1 MFRNLAEAATES
13 SFPIVTFGAIAMSL
27 FLLLGWITWSF
38 RDVANRHAHKSNDS
52 QGHH

>member
-1 MFRNLAEAATES
+1 MIRHIAEAAS
-13 SFPIVTFGAIAMSL
+13 QGQFPTVIFGGIAMSI

-38 RDVANRHAHKSNDS
+38 RDVANRQSHKSDDS

>member
-1 MFRNLAEAATES
+1 MIRHIAEAATS
-13 SFPIVTFGAIAMSL
+13 SAFPTVIFGGIAMSL

-38 RDVANRHAHKSNDS
+38 RDVANRHADKADDS